1 MSAGQGN
8 IPESV
13 IESVLQR
20 NDIVDTVSKFVHL
33 TKQGKYMKG
42 LCPFHSENTPS
53 FTVTPERQ
61 IFYCYGCGKGG
72 NAIKFRMEIEGLT
85 FPEAVKSMAEE
96 SHIPLG
102 DWHGRNV
109 AHHNPETERLLQA
122 NELTA
127 KLYHYLLKNSEYG
140 KAAIEYLRGRGMND
154 KAIDHFQIGYAPA
167 GWNTLVQFL
176 EKRSFSLPEM
186 EKGGLISSRHEGG
199 GYVDRSRDRIIFPI
213 KSSSGKVIAFAGRT
227 MGDGQPKYLNSPETR
242 LFNKSR
248 ILYNMYDAKSSIRKK
263 GQTILFEGYGD
274 VISAWEHD
282 ILNGVAGMGTALTE
296 NQARMLKSL
305 SDEVIICYD
314 GDKAGQ
320 AAALKNLPI
329 LESAGLEVKIALL
342 TDGLDPDEFIRKHG
356 GDRFT
361 HQIIDGAVSPIKF
374 KLINLKKN
382 HILLEEGGRIAYSR
396 EAIKLIAPL
405 SSPTE
410 REVYLRELSSEVDV
424 DFETLKQECNLER
437 QQIQKNEHFGDNIDN
452 RWNNGRQQNRQIPTP
467 NLLPAYHAA
476 ERRLLSWM
484 LQDEEAARYVNEHL
498 GEAFNINDHAAIAAY
513 LYAYYAQGK
522 APDTGL
528 FMLSL
533 QDDRL
538 EKTVSSI
545 TMMDAPGQWDQSA
558 LDDCIRE
565 VLKYPV
571 LRQIDQKK
579 EEMIAAE
586 RSGDFL
592 RAAQIAS
599 EIITLERQ

>member
-13 IESVLQR
+13 IESVLSQH
-20 NDIVDTVSKFVHL
+20 DIVDTVSKFVHL

-85 FPEAVKSMAEE
+85 FPEAVKTMAEE

-102 DWHGRNV
+102 EWQGRDV

-122 NELTA
+122 YELTA
-127 KLYHYLLKNSEYG
+127 KLYHYLLKNTEYG
-140 KAAIEYLRGRGMND
+140 KAAIEYLRNRGMND

-176 EKRSFSLPEM
+176 TKREFPLAEM
-186 EKGGLISSRHEGG
+186 EKGGLISARNEGE
-199 GYVDRSRDRIIFPI
+199 GYVDRFRDRVMFPI
-213 KSSSGKVIAFAGRT
+213 KNSSGKIIAFAGRI

-248 ILYNMYDAKSSIRKK
+248 VLYNMDHAKASIRKK
-263 GQTILFEGYGD
+263 GQAILFEGYGD
-274 VISAWEHD
+274 VISAWEHG
-282 ILNGVAGMGTALTE
+282 IQNGVAGMGTALTE

-314 GDKAGQ
+314 GDRAGQ

-329 LESAGLEVKIALL
+329 LESAGIQAKVALL

-361 HQIIDGAVSPIKF
+361 HQIIEGAVPPIKF
-374 KLINLKKN
+374 RLINLKKN

-410 REVYLRELSSEVDV
+410 REVYLRELASEVHV

-437 QQIQKNEHFGDNIDN
+437 QQMQKNEHYGDNNDK

-467 NLLPAYHAA
+467 NLLPAYHTA

-484 LQDEEAARYVNEHL
+484 LQDDEAARYVGERL
-498 GEAFNINDHAAIAAY
+498 GEAFNISDHAAIAAY

-522 APDTGL
+522 PPDL
-528 FMLSL
+528 RMFMLSL

-545 TMMDAPGQWDQSA
+545 SMMDAPEQWDHGA
-558 LDDCIRE
+558 LDDCIKE

-571 LRQIDQKK
+571 LQQIDSKK

>member
-13 IESVLQR
+13 IESVLSQH
-20 NDIVDTVSKFVHL
+20 DIVDTVSKFVHL

-102 DWHGRNV
+102 DWQGRDV

-122 NELTA
+122 YELTA
-127 KLYHYLLKNSEYG
+127 KLYHYLLKNTEHG
-140 KAAIEYLRGRGMND
+140 KAATEYLRNRGMND
-154 KAIDHFQIGYAPA
+154 KVIDHFQIGYAPA

-176 EKRSFSLPEM
+176 TKRTYSLPEM
-186 EKGGLISSRHEGG
+186 EKGGLISARNEGE
-199 GYVDRSRDRIIFPI
+199 GYVDRFRDRIMFPI
-213 KSSSGKVIAFAGRT
+213 KNSSGKIIAFAGRI

-248 ILYNMYDAKSSIRKK
+248 VLYNLNHAKPAIRKK
-263 GQTILFEGYGD
+263 GQAILFEGYGD
-274 VISAWEHD
+274 VISAWEHG
-282 ILNGVAGMGTALTE
+282 IQNGVAGMGTALTE
-296 NQARMLKSL
+296 NHARMLKSL

-314 GDKAGQ
+314 GDRAGQ

-329 LESAGLEVKIALL
+329 LESAGIQVKVALL

-356 GDRFT
+356 GERFN
-361 HQIIDGAVSPIKF
+361 HQIIEGAVPPVKF
-374 KLINLKKN
+374 RLINLKKN

-410 REVYLRELSSEVDV
+410 REVYLRELASEVDV

-437 QQIQKNEHFGDNIDN
+437 QQMQKNEQYGDNNDK

-467 NLLPAYHAA
+467 NLLPAYHVA

-484 LQDEEAARYVNEHL
+484 LQDDEAARYVSERL

-522 APDTGL
+522 PPDIRM

-538 EKTVSSI
+538 EKTLSSI
-545 TMMDAPGQWDQSA
+545 SMMDMPEEWDHGA
-558 LDDCIRE
+558 LDDCIKE
-565 VLKYPV
+565 VLRYPV
-571 LRQIDQKK
+571 LKQIDQKK